1 MNMKR
6 HNSDKT
12 WTHGLFIVITH
23 SASVLN
29 ETWVYYVSLQKEF
42 SEWQSDRL
50 EMDLFR
56 EIHIPQIEC
65 GPSQK
70 TEWPWE
76 KHTPQ
81 TECGPS
87 ECETLKYG
95 LVIFYGLGYFIR

>member
-1 MNMKR
+1 MKR

-12 WTHGLFIVITH
+12 WTHDLFIVITH
-23 SASVLN
+23 LASVLN
-29 ETWVYYVSLQKEF
+29 ETWVHYVSLQKEF
-42 SEWQSDRL
+42 NEWQSDRL

-56 EIHIPQIEC
+56 EIHIPQTEC

-81 TECGPS
+81 SVGHQNVR
-87 ECETLKYG
+87 LWNMVW
-95 LVIFYGLGYFIR
+95 LFFMDLGIS

>member
-1 MNMKR
+1 
-6 HNSDKT
+6 
-12 WTHGLFIVITH
+12 
-23 SASVLN
+23 
-29 ETWVYYVSLQKEF
+29 
-42 SEWQSDRL
+42 
-50 EMDLFR
+50 MDSFR

-65 GPSQK
+65 GPPQK